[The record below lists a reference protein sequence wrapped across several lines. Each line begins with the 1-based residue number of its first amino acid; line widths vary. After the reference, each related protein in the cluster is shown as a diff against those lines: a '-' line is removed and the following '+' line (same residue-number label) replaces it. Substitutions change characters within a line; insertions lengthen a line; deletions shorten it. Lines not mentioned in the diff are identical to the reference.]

1 MSRPSPHAPT
11 STRSA
16 SSPPVGRSPIGR
28 DTTNA
33 ESHLHPS
40 DHLAAIDQGLN
51 DTRVPPPIYLRG
63 SSAGGIS
70 NKGEIKIHLSQW
82 YGYVQTTMRPSS
94 SDYRRKAQV
103 RPPRPFDNLS
113 DQGIIS
119 PPSEDTVVQG
129 SLEIIMNEGVRAK
142 AISVGVQ
149 SVCRL
154 YLGLDRGW
162 EEDGIFERGIEIL
175 GDREEGIWLEKGS
188 QSFSFTIVLPGTLAV
203 TANSTFGR
211 VTHIVTARVE
221 GGEAA
226 SYFSSFISKAFSP
239 PSIPSK
245 ISNIGDFDRVIARS
259 DELALR
265 RSRSASTSRAV
276 PNNGPAMDGRTSRDS
291 EDSGQGSTIVTAEGS
306 PSVLGLYTRRPSFES
321 SPARSPR
328 RLPITPDGECP
339 SPVFS
344 PLNGEKSGWM
354 KGDLTS
360 HDGLIVFAVSPYT
373 GDGMTLDVRKEGLVD
388 GLGLWRFTAG
398 ADVFT
403 VGSVLMLSV
412 SISSPSPK
420 TTIFYTRFLLSEDY
434 TITSPRTPNLPA
446 TRPESAQR
454 HLLYQL
460 GRPHKPGEKRPGR
473 DVDALWRGAGVGGCP
488 EEAGWKIKAMA
499 RAPGHMKI
507 KPTTHERTITP
518 LRISHDLIFQIY
530 YSVDG
535 EKVDGEPIDGPGELR
550 VMQIKVPVIM
560 SSCHCVKDALSLP
573 TYETAQCAHRGD
585 GPFFDIPMDL
595 KMYCVC
601 RSSFAELG
609 EAAMR
614 RSQGNEREEHEER
627 PVEGS
632 GDKAREDMAN
642 QGSN

>member
-1 MSRPSPHAPT
+1 MSHTPAY
-11 STRSA
+11 TRSA
-16 SSPPVGRSPIGR
+16 SSPPGARS
-28 DTTNA
+28 TTDADSPNA
-33 ESHLHPS
+33 ESSFHPS
-40 DHLAAIDQGLN
+40 DHLAAFDYLGLN

-63 SSAGGIS
+63 SSARGTS
-70 NKGEIKIHLSQW
+70 NKGEVKIHLSQW
-82 YGYVQTTMRPSS
+82 
-94 SDYRRKAQV
+94 RKAQV

-113 DQGIIS
+113 NQGIS
-119 PPSEDTVVQG
+119 PPSEDTVIQG
-129 SLEIIMNEGVRAK
+129 SLEITMKERARAK

-175 GDREEGIWLEKGS
+175 GDREDGIWLEKGS

-203 TANSTFGR
+203 TADSTFGR

-221 GGEAA
+221 GGEPA
-226 SYFSSFISKAFSP
+226 SYFSSIFSKKAFSQR
-239 PSIPSK
+239 SNGQV
-245 ISNIGDFDRVIARS
+245 SNIDDFDKVIARS
-259 DELALR
+259 DQLVLR
-265 RSRSASTSRAV
+265 RSRSASTSAV
-276 PNNGPAMDGRTSRDS
+276 TRNSSPAKDGSRRTSRES
-291 EDSGQGSTIVTAEGS
+291 EDSEQGSAIVSAEAS
-306 PSVLGLYTRRPSFES
+306 PSVLGLYTRRQSFES

-328 RLPITPDGECP
+328 HLPITPDGEGP
-339 SPVFS
+339 IPMFS
-344 PLNGEKSGWM
+344 PPCEERAGWL

-360 HDGLIVFAVSPYT
+360 YDGLIVFAVSPFT
-373 GDGMTLDVRKEGLVD
+373 GDGMTLDVRKEGIVD
-388 GLGLWRFTAG
+388 GLGLWRFTAA

-412 SISSPSPK
+412 SIPSPSPK

-446 TRPESAQR
+446 TRPETPQR

-460 GRPHKPGEKRPGR
+460 GRPHMAGEKRPDR
-473 DVDALWRGAGVGGCP
+473 NVESLWRGAEVGGCP
-488 EEAGWKIKAMA
+488 EETGWKIKAMA

-518 LRISHDLIFQIY
+518 IRISHDLIFQVY
-530 YSVDG
+530 YSIDG
-535 EKVDGEPIDGPGELR
+535 ESVSGEPIDGPGELR
-550 VMQIKVPVIM
+550 VMQIKVPVLM
-560 SSCHCVKDALSLP
+560 SSCHCVKDALNLP
-573 TYETAQCAHRGD
+573 TYEMAQGAHRGD
-585 GPFFDIPMDL
+585 GPFFDIPMDM

-614 RSQGNEREEHEER
+614 RAQGGHREDHEER
-627 PVEGS
+627 PAGSS
-632 GDKAREDMAN
+632 GDKGREGGA
-642 QGSN
+642 S